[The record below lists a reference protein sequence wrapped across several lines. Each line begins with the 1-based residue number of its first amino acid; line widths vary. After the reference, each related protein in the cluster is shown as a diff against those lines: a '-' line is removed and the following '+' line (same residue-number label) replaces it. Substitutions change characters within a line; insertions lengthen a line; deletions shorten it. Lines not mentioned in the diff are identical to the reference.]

1 MPRTYENHSAERWPL
16 IETLLGLGFTLDQVA
31 QVGGFSKAT
40 IRNDLH
46 DHGGTTESLFPDR
59 PKDPAVRYRL
69 AFQRYAGLPDGNS
82 PRTPLE
88 QQLYQ
93 ALETLLEL
101 RRMRDYLDGV
111 LAVDRRFTTLHASEP
126 GDQPWAEF
134 AQMLM
139 GKQTCLSEELFWFV
153 VQGAR
158 DGEFV
163 PSSPKDP
170 GLLESL
176 DVDELRQMVLPL
188 ATPERL
194 APLKAFVTKVVDVQP
209 GEVER
214 SLTEAESRVIVIRYG
229 LDGDSPQ
236 TLEETGMILR
246 RTRESIRIIE
256 KKALRKL
263 RARRELLDQLR
274 PYAQAAP
281 ENSRIAM
288 LKAYVLELNKRLN
301 GHEPSDLYVGELSL
315 EVLDRRCEDLDM
327 SVRTANCLQN
337 ARIEQIGQ
345 LIQLTESQLL
355 QSKNFGRKSLNE
367 VKELLSEFG
376 LRLGIILPP
385 ELARYPVSH
394 LVTR

>member
-1 MPRTYENHSAERWPL
+1 
-16 IETLLGLGFTLDQVA
+16 
-31 QVGGFSKAT
+31 
-40 IRNDLH
+40 
-46 DHGGTTESLFPDR
+46 
-59 PKDPAVRYRL
+59 
-69 AFQRYAGLPDGNS
+69 
-82 PRTPLE
+82 
-88 QQLYQ
+88 
-93 ALETLLEL
+93 
-101 RRMRDYLDGV
+101 MRDYLDGV

-139 GKQTCLSEELFWFV
+139 GKESSALPASPFWYV
-153 VQGAR
+153 VQRALNNV
-158 DGEFV
+158 FV

-170 GLLESL
+170 GLLKGL

-194 APLKAFVTKVVDVQP
+194 APFKEFMSKIDAVKP
-209 GEVER
+209 GGIVY
-214 SLTEAESRVIVIRYG
+214 SLSEAENRVIVMRYG
-229 LDGDSPQ
+229 LGGNPPQ
-236 TLEETGMILR
+236 TLEEVAVIFGC
-246 RTRESIRIIE
+246 TRERVRIIE
-256 KKALRKL
+256 SKALRKL
-263 RARRELLDQLR
+263 RACRELFDWLR
-274 PYAQAAP
+274 PYAEAAP

-288 LKAYVLELNKRLN
+288 LKAYVLGLEERLN
-301 GHEPSDLYVGELSL
+301 RHEPSDLYVGELSL

-327 SVRTANCLQN
+327 SVRTAYCLQN